1 VNGDWFYD
9 AVKYVFETGL
19 MNGVSATIFEPN
31 SPMTRAMLVTVL
43 YRYEGSPDVM
53 AENKF
58 SDVATGQWY
67 TDAII
72 WASESK
78 IVEGYGDGIFGTN
91 DSITREQVATMLKR
105 YADWKKLGTSKTIE
119 LTSYTDAPQIS
130 SWALDAMK
138 WANAEGLMTGRT
150 DTTLVPNGNASRAEV
165 ATLFMRFIEDY
176 IK

>member
-1 VNGDWFYD
+1 
-9 AVKYVFETGL
+9 
-19 MNGVSATIFEPN
+19 
-31 SPMTRAMLVTVL
+31 MTRAMLVTVL